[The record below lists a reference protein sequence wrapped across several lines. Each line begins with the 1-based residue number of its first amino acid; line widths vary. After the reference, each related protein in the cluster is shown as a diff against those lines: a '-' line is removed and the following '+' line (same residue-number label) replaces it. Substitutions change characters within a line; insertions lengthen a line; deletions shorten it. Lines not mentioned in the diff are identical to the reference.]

1 MAGLDSAEL
10 PWLPTAQLHI
20 FRKPTSPAPQVHIR
34 SSFLSAPA
42 KGRQEQRLTLVIPTG
57 KGGTGCVLTNTT
69 PSRVSTNANSETTHG
84 SGESHR
90 LGKEHK
96 YTASYIT

>member
-1 MAGLDSAEL
+1 M
-10 PWLPTAQLHI
+10 
-20 FRKPTSPAPQVHIR
+20 
-34 SSFLSAPA
+34 
-42 KGRQEQRLTLVIPTG
+42 IPTG
-57 KGGTGCVLTNTT
+57 KEGGLGVYTQTPP

-84 SGESHR
+84 SRESHR